1 MGFLGDMLKK
11 KSQQVQ
17 YEVRTSTQA
26 KPHYFKTHQQAS
38 EFTAGE
44 LTKGS
49 GEVAMREV
57 PVQSNKKKKL
67 FDMS

>member
-1 MGFLGDMLKK
+1 MGFLGDMIKK
-11 KSQQVQ
+11 KSYQVQ
-17 YEVRTSTQA
+17 YEVQSSSQP

-44 LTKGS
+44 LNRGS

-57 PVQSNKKKKL
+57 TTHSNKKKKL